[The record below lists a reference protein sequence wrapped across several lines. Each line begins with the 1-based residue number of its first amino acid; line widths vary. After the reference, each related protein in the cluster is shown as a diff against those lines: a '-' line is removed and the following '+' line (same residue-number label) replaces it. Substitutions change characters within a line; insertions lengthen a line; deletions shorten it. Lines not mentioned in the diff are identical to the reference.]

1 MLQKYLD
8 PHYFNQIILPGSERS
23 DTISDRF
30 GFPEMNVKTCKMEQ
44 GSSLLF
50 AKHFNISNFFTP
62 TLWFDSICKN
72 KEKAGST
79 CHYYKID
86 VSNLNFVYQN
96 PSLVTRFTTIS
107 IGFRASSTIKRTGF
121 IFFVSCPVIQKFYF
135 TLDSFCLS
143 LYFFSHLFD
152 LFLLIIFSSASDN
165 FWFFLCPK
173 GNA

>member
-50 AKHFNISNFFTP
+50 AKHLNASNFFTP

-86 VSNLNFVYQN
+86 FSNLNFVYQD
-96 PSLVTRFTTIS
+96 PSLATRFTTIS
-107 IGFRASSTIKRTGF
+107 ISFRASSTIKRTGF
-121 IFFVSCPVIQKFYF
+121 IFFCLLSCHSKVLFY
-135 TLDSFCLS
+135 LR
-143 LYFFSHLFD
+143 
-152 LFLLIIFSSASDN
+152 FLLPFFVFLFAFVRSFLVNN
-165 FWFFLCPK
+165 FFRPRTISGFFATNDCWF
-173 GNA
+173 